1 MKNHFTYITLGLM
14 LIFNGCIENNNPLL
28 NNDIEYSSIQIG
40 EVRDLFIS
48 DSTLFVGTESEGL
61 YIYNINSNSN
71 DLELMYSNI
80 EWGIKKDIRSVFY
93 DKNSQMI
100 YALDRFDF
108 IYEGYM
114 PHVID
119 TTSNYFGDG
128 DTLLKNECSLISTH
142 ATKFSV
148 NNTADPELFILYKHN
163 ADNELYLDSSYSII
177 RHMQYALPPSMTFM
191 DGFFISDCSND
202 ALNIPDSLNYDI
214 NDMYFNENKFYLG
227 TENSI
232 DIYSLNGGLD
242 SSLTVN
248 LEVKSVYSIN
258 DFVLGGTDNGCYIT
272 LLSDD
277 SNDIDN
283 SNILSIAEGYTIY
296 DIFYDQNL
304 DKLILSAGAKG
315 VLVYDWDGNS
325 LDFNFNYRLLS
336 SYAFTARIY
345 NNMILVASKNGLEIF
360 NIEE

>member
-1 MKNHFTYITLGLM
+1 
-14 LIFNGCIENNNPLL
+14 
-28 NNDIEYSSIQIG
+28 
-40 EVRDLFIS
+40 
-48 DSTLFVGTESEGL
+48 
-61 YIYNINSNSN
+61 
-71 DLELMYSNI
+71 
-80 EWGIKKDIRSVFY
+80 
-93 DKNSQMI
+93 
-100 YALDRFDF
+100 
-108 IYEGYM
+108 
-114 PHVID
+114 
-119 TTSNYFGDG
+119 
-128 DTLLKNECSLISTH
+128 
-142 ATKFSV
+142 
-148 NNTADPELFILYKHN
+148 
-163 ADNELYLDSSYSII
+163 
-177 RHMQYALPPSMTFM
+177 M
-191 DGFFISDCSND
+191 DGVFLSDCSID

-227 TENSI
+227 AENSI